1 MESNSSSSSSSRGGV
16 QFRCALEEIRRIS
29 RLSSYQLDEIVAV
42 WGDEEEQINRQQ
54 ELKRDVT
61 KYIQSGSG
69 GGRRRLSD
77 NYTFTSVGLCD
88 HVGIRKEEKIIARE
102 QVWDAVL
109 NEQDNQR
116 VAQVNTGHSN
126 DIFKYNSALL
136 AKACQRQAK
145 TYKSQQIAYEK
156 AKELELEI
164 LHQQRKKK
172 IPTLNGSK
180 LNFSQQQIRNQHA
193 TSSTSSEKRKHGHKS
208 RNHHDGD
215 HQTHHHSHRRRS
227 KSCGDSTSDS
237 NRRRRPESSSKTT
250 LDSSSSSLAI
260 SKSSQHSPRSI

>member
-1 MESNSSSSSSSRGGV
+1 MESNSSSSRGGV

-69 GGRRRLSD
+69 SGRRRLSD

-193 TSSTSSEKRKHGHKS
+193 TASTASGKRKHGHRS
-208 RNHHDGD
+208 RNHHDDGG

-250 LDSSSSSLAI
+250 SDSSSSSLAI